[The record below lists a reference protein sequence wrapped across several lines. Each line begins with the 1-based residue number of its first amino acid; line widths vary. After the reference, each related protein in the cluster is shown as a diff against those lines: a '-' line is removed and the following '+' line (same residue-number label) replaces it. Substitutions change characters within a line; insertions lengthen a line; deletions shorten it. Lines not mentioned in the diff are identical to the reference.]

1 MSDQYD
7 QQENKNKLFIG
18 NLPWSVTEDQLR
30 DLASQYGELKAD
42 GGVSIITD
50 RMSGRPKGF
59 AFIEFTT
66 PEAAVAAVEALN
78 GFELEGRA
86 LVANIARPRA
96 PRPAGGGY
104 GGGDDR
110 RGGGGGYRSG
120 GGGGYNSRDNRG
132 GGGGYN
138 RDR

>member
-1 MSDQYD
+1 MSDQFD
-7 QQENKNKLFIG
+7 QQENKCKLFIG

-30 DLASQYGELKAD
+30 ELLSQHGELKAD
-42 GGVSIITD
+42 GGVAIITD
-50 RMSGRPKGF
+50 HMSGRPKGF
-59 AFIEFTT
+59 AFAEFTT
-66 PEAAVAAVEALN
+66 PEAAAAAVEALN

-86 LVANIARPRA
+86 LVVNIARPRA
-96 PRPAGGGY
+96 PRPM

-110 RGGGGGYRSG
+110 RSGGGGGYR

-132 GGGGYN
+132 GGGYG

>member
-42 GGVSIITD
+42 GGVAIITD

-66 PEAAVAAVEALN
+66 PEAAAAAVEGLN

-96 PRPAGGGY
+96 PRPM

-110 RGGGGGYRSG
+110 RGGGGGYRGG

-132 GGGGYN
+132 GGGYG